1 MSRRHPLRTNAS
13 AKRYKGGDKDDVS
26 LPNEGG
32 GSKEGRERFVD
43 VPVWVEPEGDT
54 RAREDPA
61 DGVRCLDFEFVFRLS
76 WWVPDRDQEFVA
88 G

>member
-1 MSRRHPLRTNAS
+1 MVTKIMLAFRGWPTGSR
-13 AKRYKGGDKDDVS
+13 KGFVV
-26 LPNEGG
+26 
-32 GSKEGRERFVD
+32 VD

-61 DGVRCLDFEFVFRLS
+61 DGVRCLDFEFVFRPS
-76 WWVPDRDQEFVA
+76 WWVPDRDQEFVV